1 MRACLPANPAA
12 ILALPPCTVAVFT
25 HESWVTRLEFT
36 APDTPLIAPTTPL
49 TIQVADALSAYLENP
64 DCVLALPLA
73 ALGTPFQQRVWR
85 TIAAIPRGQ
94 VRQYGAIAAE
104 LGSAARAV
112 GQACG
117 ANPFPVLVPCH
128 RVVAAQ
134 GLGGF
139 AGHRSGW
146 LTATK
151 RWLLAHEGAVLP

>member
-12 ILALPPCTVAVFT
+12 ILAFPPCTVAVFT
-25 HESWVTRLEFT
+25 HETQITRLEFM
-36 APDTPLIAPTTPL
+36 APDTPLITPSTPL
-49 TIQVADALSAYLENP
+49 TIQVAGALSAYLENP
-64 DCVLALPLA
+64 ACVLALPLA
-73 ALGTPFQQRVWR
+73 DLGTPFQQRVWR
-85 TIAAIPRGQ
+85 TIATIPLGQ
-94 VRQYGAIAAE
+94 IRQYGAIAAG
-104 LGSAARAV
+104 LGSSSRAV

-117 ANPFPVLVPCH
+117 ANPFPVFVPCH
-128 RVVAAQ
+128 RVIAAQ